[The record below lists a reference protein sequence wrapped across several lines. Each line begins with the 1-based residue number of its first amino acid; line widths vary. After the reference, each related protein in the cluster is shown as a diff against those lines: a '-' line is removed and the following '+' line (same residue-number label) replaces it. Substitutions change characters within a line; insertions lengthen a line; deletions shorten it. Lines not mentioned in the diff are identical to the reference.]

1 MILLKK
7 TLPIISVLMQTPAEM
22 LDTGLGGTGSPP
34 QLPPH
39 PPPHRSPVKEGSGNE
54 RRPLKVPSAVAQRLG
69 VWVGQTKLNQ
79 QTFVDAGLSA
89 RQDGGCNKDREVLL
103 SVITLPTESFV

>member
-1 MILLKK
+1 MILLKE

-22 LDTGLGGTGSPP
+22 LDTGLGGTGPPPLPP
-34 QLPPH
+34 Q
-39 PPPHRSPVKEGSGNE
+39 PPPHQSPAKEGSGNE

-79 QTFVDAGLSA
+79 QTFLDAGLSA

-103 SVITLPTESFV
+103 SVINLPTESFV